1 MKKKRW
7 ICFVAAAVAAAM
19 TACGSGEKAADV
31 KETPQT
37 EAAKKE
43 AAKPE
48 TTEAETAREE
58 TTKEETTEEET
69 AKAQEET
76 EGKSSGFQTGTWD
89 GLTFTNPWL
98 GISITMPE
106 GSYVFTEEDMEAVL
120 GAGKEVM
127 INNGTYTDTQ
137 MEMSDALTI
146 YDFMASLP
154 DGQSSVQLAC
164 ENTTVTTMGKGIS
177 EEEYLDAVSAQLL
190 TIADM
195 QYEFGEKEEVE
206 LGGKKFVK
214 LSGKLMGGAMYQDYY
229 CISLDKRM
237 AVMTVSYVPEGQADV
252 EELIAGITAAP

>member
-127 INNGTYTDTQ
+127 INNG
-137 MEMSDALTI
+137 
-146 YDFMASLP
+146 
-154 DGQSSVQLAC
+154 
-164 ENTTVTTMGKGIS
+164 K
-177 EEEYLDAVSAQLL
+177 
-190 TIADM
+190 
-195 QYEFGEKEEVE
+195 
-206 LGGKKFVK
+206 
-214 LSGKLMGGAMYQDYY
+214 
-229 CISLDKRM
+229 
-237 AVMTVSYVPEGQADV
+237 
-252 EELIAGITAAP
+252 